1 MLKRIQETL
10 KRNDICIAF
19 TILLFWVY
27 SELLLHYYSY
37 MVEVL
42 NIIGAC
48 TFGILVAKAGVWFQ
62 DFIRKE
68 LDL

>member
-1 MLKRIQETL
+1 MLKQIYKIL
-10 KRNDICIAF
+10 KRNDLCIAF
-19 TILLFWVY
+19 AILLFWIY
-27 SELLLHYYSY
+27 FELLLHYYSY

-48 TFGILVAKAGVWFQ
+48 TFGVFVAKAGVWFQ
-62 DFIRKE
+62 NFIRKE

>member
-1 MLKRIQETL
+1 MLKQIYKIL
-10 KRNDICIAF
+10 KRNDLCIAF
-19 TILLFWVY
+19 AILLFWVY

-42 NIIGAC
+42 NIIGVC

>member
-27 SELLLHYYSY
+27 YELLLHYYSY

>member
-19 TILLFWVY
+19 AILLFCIY
-27 SELLLHYYSY
+27 IAALFNYYSY
-37 MVEVL
+37 MV
-42 NIIGAC
+42 NILSSIGVC